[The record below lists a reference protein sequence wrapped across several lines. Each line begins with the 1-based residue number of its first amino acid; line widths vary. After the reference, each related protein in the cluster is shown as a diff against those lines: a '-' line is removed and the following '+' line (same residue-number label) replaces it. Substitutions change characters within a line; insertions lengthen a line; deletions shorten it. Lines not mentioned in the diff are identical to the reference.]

1 MTRVSCSSDTWF
13 WSRNTRRP
21 SLYHVTY
28 KIRQILDIELYIR
41 LIKTLSKLQ
50 DAILYNVWFISYS
63 KCSNWHQISK
73 LSWEL
78 WIFIYF
84 LLFGWG
90 SIKTDLHTC
99 NLLTGQ
105 FLSYKSG
112 ILFHIKCLS
121 QKLQKCIYSNLQPG
135 CLVVRRLSTFTY
147 WCIKMNRSSLNFSP
161 SNQYI
166 FLLFFCSLLTS
177 E

>member
-1 MTRVSCSSDTWF
+1 MFKLAS
-13 WSRNTRRP
+13 NI
-21 SLYHVTY
+21 
-28 KIRQILDIELYIR
+28 KIVI
-41 LIKTLSKLQ
+41 
-50 DAILYNVWFISYS
+50 
-63 KCSNWHQISK
+63 
-73 LSWEL
+73 EL

-90 SIKTDLHTC
+90 SIKADLHTC

-105 FLSYKSG
+105 FVSYKSG

-166 FLLFFCSLLTS
+166 FLLFFAPFWQVNKTLGKKSLWILWWQLCRKFQTNFFL
-177 E
+177 